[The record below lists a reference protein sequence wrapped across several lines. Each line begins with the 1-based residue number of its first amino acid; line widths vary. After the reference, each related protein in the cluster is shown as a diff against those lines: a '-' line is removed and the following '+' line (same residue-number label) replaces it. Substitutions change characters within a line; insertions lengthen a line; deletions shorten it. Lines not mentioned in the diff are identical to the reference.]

1 LRKRRGK
8 VAKRSR
14 WFWIVV
20 AGFVGFLIGDRHA
33 VTWQSTWQ
41 STWQPSGVTA
51 SQNIALRFP
60 EPQNDGPAVDA
71 AAAVNAADGTPDTP
85 TGSTNAAA
93 LSQAEL
99 ALLNPQPMVPPPPAR
114 ASAPAP
120 GPEAAQLS
128 APVGAK
134 APLAAPRARAEPKPA
149 ADAAASHANRPGFL
163 LNDAQIAS
171 IKRRLHLTPDQE
183 SMWPAVEAALRNV
196 AYARA
201 HEAHRQGGA
210 ANAAQLADAD
220 LESVEVQG
228 LKSAA
233 VPLLMSFS
241 EQQKN
246 EVRSLAHVM
255 GLDKLATEF

>member
-1 LRKRRGK
+1 LRTRRGK
-8 VAKRSR
+8 AAQRGR

-20 AGFVGFLIGDRHA
+20 AGFIGFLIGDRHA
-33 VTWQSTWQ
+33 A
-41 STWQPSGVTA
+41 TWQPSGVSA

-60 EPQNDGPAVDA
+60 EAQNDSPAAGVA
-71 AAAVNAADGTPDTP
+71 AADVAADTA
-85 TGSTNAAA
+85 TGSINVAAIGEA
-93 LSQAEL
+93 QL
-99 ALLNPQPMVPPPPAR
+99 ALLNPQPMVPPPAPR
-114 ASAPAP
+114 ASAQVPTTAAAPAVSVAP
-120 GPEAAQLS
+120 KPFAPS
-128 APVGAK
+128 APR
-134 APLAAPRARAEPKPA
+134 PRSEPRPA
-149 ADAAASHANRPGFL
+149 AEVSGSHANRPGFL

-183 SMWPAVEAALRNV
+183 SMWPAVEVALRNI

-201 HEAHRQGGA
+201 RDARRQA
-210 ANAAQLADAD
+210 APANAGELAATDP
-220 LESVEVQG
+220 ESAEVQG

-233 VPLLMSFS
+233 IPLLMSFT